1 MSTTKGTEKFEK
13 TFKMPEP
20 TIKDVEGLTFTENHT
35 NMDMAQMLVCM
46 EPYLEKATG
55 KFGYAIA
62 RNVRKVKEACA
73 EYLQTRQ
80 NLFEELG
87 EEEKD
92 EDGNPTGRIQI
103 KIGTDAFKEF
113 NRRLAEFGGIKHSVE
128 IYKVSYNVL
137 PKEMTAGDMLNLEWM
152 LLDVSVE
159 GGDE

>member
-1 MSTTKGTEKFEK
+1 MSTNKAKEATEV
-13 TFKMPEP
+13 TFKVPEP
-20 TIKDVEGLTFTENHT
+20 VIDIEGKTVVEKHKNA
-35 NMDMAQMLVCM
+35 DMAQMLICM

-62 RNVRKVKEACA
+62 RNVRKIKEACA

-87 EEEKD
+87 EDEKD

-103 KIGTDAFKEF
+103 KIGSEAFEEF
-113 NRRLAEFGGIKHSVE
+113 NKRLSEYGGIKHSVE

-137 PKEMTAGDMLNLEWM
+137 PKDMTAGDMLNLEWM
-152 LLDVSVE
+152 LLDVSIE
-159 GGDE
+159 GGGE